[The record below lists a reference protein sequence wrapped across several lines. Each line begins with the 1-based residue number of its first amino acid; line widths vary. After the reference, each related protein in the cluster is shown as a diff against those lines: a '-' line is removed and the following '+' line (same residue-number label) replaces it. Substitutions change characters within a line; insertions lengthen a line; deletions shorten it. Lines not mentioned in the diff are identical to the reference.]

1 MFQILHVCPKPRG
14 ELTGTE
20 AILTASG
27 TSAGVGLAIPV
38 SQPNMTVESFGSRMK
53 QMSLLVLCCIWF
65 CSWCLRYSRLQ
76 VDTVKKNVELI
87 LKQGFVSRGFLG
99 ITFVACRSET
109 PKTADA

>member
-38 SQPNMTVESFGSRMK
+38 SQSNMTVESFGSRMK
-53 QMSLLVLCCIWF
+53 QMSH
-65 CSWCLRYSRLQ
+65 CSFYAAF
-76 VDTVKKNVELI
+76 
-87 LKQGFVSRGFLG
+87 GFVPGASDIVGFRL
-99 ITFVACRSET
+99 TR
-109 PKTADA
+109 